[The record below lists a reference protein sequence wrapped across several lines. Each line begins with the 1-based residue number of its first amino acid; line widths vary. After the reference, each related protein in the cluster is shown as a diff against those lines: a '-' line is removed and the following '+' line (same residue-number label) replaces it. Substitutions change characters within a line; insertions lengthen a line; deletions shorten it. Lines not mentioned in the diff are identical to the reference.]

1 MIMKLSVRDLRTLV
15 SEEYLRGVPEFVLRQ
30 ATTRYVD
37 EIRQHIKRYIVMNK
51 SNDDQQQRDA
61 IVAANESLVDL
72 EQKLNDVLDEQL
84 WAFIKSV

>member
-1 MIMKLSVRDLRTLV
+1 MKLTVKELRTIV
-15 SEEYLRGVPEFVLRQ
+15 NEEYLRGVPEFVLRQ

-51 SNDDQQQRDA
+51 SNDDQQQREA
-61 IVAANESLVDL
+61 IEVANEVLVDL
-72 EQKLNDVLDEQL
+72 EQKLNDTLDDQL